1 MLCYFSMMT
10 NNSFSTFKKI
20 KDAALRISGKP
31 AIKKTAHILCIVF
44 FVYTLLGMIVIPGA
58 AKIVIV
64 WKGPQI
70 IHHPV
75 KVRGIYFNPFTFSLG
90 AREIHIIGKDQK
102 PMAGFNR
109 LAVNFQ
115 VSSLWRDAW
124 HLKEVDIN
132 GLYADITLL
141 KDGTINLAALAQQN
155 PPAQPAPEQKPPA
168 AKKDKFVLIN
178 NISFTNGAVSFNDEK
193 NVTPFAYTIAPI
205 NFKMDNVSTKVD
217 DSHVMKLTLLI
228 PPSGKI
234 EMSSQCNINPLQCVL
249 WTRVDNLALSAFQA
263 YASDYTL
270 VKIADGSFNLDM
282 AVIYKALEGGNST
295 VRVGGGTSITNLAL
309 LDNRTNTPLAGWKEF
324 SLKGIDFN
332 VYANTAVVGHVLL
345 DGLTVDAVLEK
356 DQQVNFAKLI
366 KQQPAAQPAAGVS
379 TESKPTPAKPLSV
392 HVGLVEFKNGNVQFN
407 DQSVSPE
414 FKVALSDMEAH
425 VKNASNAVDNQI
437 DFDFS
442 TGLDDKGLISVEGY
456 ASPFSASTPAQVSC
470 KIEQYDMT
478 ALTPYMAKFL
488 GFEVAEGTFNL
499 DISYDYSKE
508 KLVGNHEVLMNK
520 FTLGKPV
527 DSPDALKVPIKL
539 AIAILED
546 INRRIDL
553 ALPVKGTPNDPSFQL
568 SGLIMKTLTNL
579 MTKVVLSP
587 FSLLSGVVGEG
598 EEDIGVIAFDPGSS
612 ALSEDEKKKLL
623 RLIKSL
629 SVRPRISI
637 EVKGYVDPSGDGWVV
652 KEAGFDQQVDLLMK
666 ENKKFRNDTLKKL
679 YVKDYGLRKM
689 WALSKQYKS
698 KTVSDEMAQ
707 QMRQELIAT
716 YKIEDAVLDQ
726 MAKSR
731 AQAIYDVLIAAGGI
745 PAERVTLS
753 ETFEKTTVEN
763 NRIPNKLTFSVKDHE
778 DLNHG
783 ADSTPPN
790 GE

>member
-1 MLCYFSMMT
+1 MMT

-20 KDAALRISGKP
+20 KDAALRVSGKP
-31 AIKKTAHILCIVF
+31 VIKKTEHIFCIVF

-58 AKIVIV
+58 AKILILTQGPKVIQH
-64 WKGPQI
+64 KI
-70 IHHPV
+70 
-75 KVRGIYFNPFTFSLG
+75 KVRGIYFNPFTLSLG

-124 HLKEVDIN
+124 HLKDVDMD
-132 GLYADITLL
+132 GLYANIKLL
-141 KDGTINLAALAQQN
+141 KDGTINLAALAPQN
-155 PPAQPAPEQKPPA
+155 PPAQSAPEQKPPA

-193 NVTPFAYTIAPI
+193 NVTPFSYTIAPV

-228 PPSGKI
+228 PPAGKI
-234 EMSSQCNINPLQCVL
+234 EMSSQCNINPLQCVM

-270 VKIADGSFNLDM
+270 VKIADGSFNMDM
-282 AVIYKALEGGNST
+282 AVIYKALEDGNGT
-295 VRVGGGTSITNLAL
+295 VRVEGWTSITNLAL

-324 SLKGIDFN
+324 SLKGINVN
-332 VYANTAVVGHVLL
+332 VYANTAAVDQVVLE
-345 DGLTVDAVLEK
+345 GLTVDAVLEK
-356 DQQVNFAKLI
+356 DQQINFAKLI
-366 KQQPAAQPAAGVS
+366 KQQPAVQPAAGAS
-379 TESKPTPAKPLSV
+379 TQSRPAPSPAKPLSV
-392 HVGLVEFKNGNVQFN
+392 HVGLVELKNGNVRFN
-407 DQSVSPE
+407 DQSVFPE

-425 VKNASNAVDNQI
+425 VKNASNAADNQI
-437 DFDFS
+437 DFDFT
-442 TGLDDKGLISVEGY
+442 TGLDDKGLISVEGFT
-456 ASPFSASTPAQVSC
+456 APFSASTPAQVSC

-478 ALTPYMAKFL
+478 ALSPYMAKYL

-553 ALPVKGTPNDPSFQL
+553 ALPVKGAPNDPSFQL

-612 ALSEDEKKKLL
+612 ALSEEEKKKLL

-637 EVKGYVDPSGDGWVV
+637 EIKGYVDPSGDGWVV
-652 KEAGFDQQVDLLMK
+652 KEAGFDQQVDRLMK

-731 AQAIYDVLIAAGGI
+731 AQAIYDVLVTEGGI

-763 NRIPNKLTFSVKDHE
+763 DHIPNKLTFSIKE
-778 DLNHG
+778 
-783 ADSTPPN
+783 
-790 GE
+790 